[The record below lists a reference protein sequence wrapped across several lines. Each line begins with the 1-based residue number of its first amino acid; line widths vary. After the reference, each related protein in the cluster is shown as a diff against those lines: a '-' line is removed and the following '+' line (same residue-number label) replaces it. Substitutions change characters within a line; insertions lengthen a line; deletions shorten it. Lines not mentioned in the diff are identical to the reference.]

1 MYHVVVQHSELHEVF
16 GQRMLLTFNLSNFR
30 CTTEDIQRQKATQT
44 EVQNSQNLHL
54 HLSDLMLS
62 VSVTKVT
69 KAKSAISGGYI
80 SYLIVIN
87 MAVTPTSYS
96 IFSSTQLFCMNRS
109 IMETVRYMVSCR
121 SLKFHLNLY

>member
-87 MAVTPTSYS
+87 MAVTPTSYR
-96 IFSSTQLFCMNRS
+96 IFSIKQLFCKNRS
-109 IMETVRYMVSCR
+109 IIETVRYMVS
-121 SLKFHLNLY
+121 